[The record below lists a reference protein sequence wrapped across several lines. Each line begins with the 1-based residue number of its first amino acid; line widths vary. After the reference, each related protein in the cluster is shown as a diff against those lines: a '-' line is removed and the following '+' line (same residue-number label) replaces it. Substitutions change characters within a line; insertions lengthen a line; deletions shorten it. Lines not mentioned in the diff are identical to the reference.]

1 MGRGACGAKALSSG
15 AMSVRIVR
23 LGSPRL
29 PGEGTRIGTVRR
41 PPCGVPKHRFALDDW
56 HDVWVPAR
64 TSSGA
69 TGRCCASCSRSAGPG
84 SSKRGARLAIRGLEQ
99 EVYVLAISLLVTA
112 TLIQAPPAATPV
124 SQGLTLSGVE
134 STTLHSKLTGQEYR
148 VLVALPPTYGESG
161 DRRYPVLYVPDHED
175 IFLGAKAA
183 YGMLDLA
190 RSLGMGRPLEEF
202 IIVGVPLQV
211 AGATDWARRRTPD
224 LTPTADPSF
233 EEQFTKQLKAPV
245 RSGAAAQFL
254 RALKEELIPLIES
267 RYRVTQ
273 DRGLAGYSLGG
284 LFAAWVWLSGDATF
298 SRFLIG
304 SPSLWWNQESLL
316 RLHPDRALKGRVFLS
331 IGGAESKASMLAPFH
346 SVSTAFSRCWPS
358 TG

>member
-1 MGRGACGAKALSSG
+1 MLALS
-15 AMSVRIVR
+15 
-23 LGSPRL
+23 L
-29 PGEGTRIGTVRR
+29 
-41 PPCGVPKHRFALDDW
+41 
-56 HDVWVPAR
+56 
-64 TSSGA
+64 
-69 TGRCCASCSRSAGPG
+69 
-84 SSKRGARLAIRGLEQ
+84 LA
-99 EVYVLAISLLVTA
+99 TA
-112 TLIQAPPAATPV
+112 TLIQAPPAAAPE
-124 SQGLTLSGVE
+124 SRELTLPGVE
-134 STTLHSKLTGQEYR
+134 RTTFRSKHTGQAYD

-161 DRRYPVLYVPDHED
+161 DRRYPVLYVPDHLD

-211 AGATDWARRRTPD
+211 ADAKDWARRRTPD
-224 LTPTADPSF
+224 LTPTADASF
-233 EEQFTKQLKAPV
+233 DEQFTKQLNAPV
-245 RSGAAAQFL
+245 RSGGAAEFL
-254 RALKEELIPLIES
+254 RALKEELIPLVES

-316 RLHPDRALKGRVFLS
+316 RLDPDRPLKGRVFLS
-331 IGGAESKASMLAPFH
+331 IGGGESKATMLAPYQKLVAALESRKDPDLRWE
-346 SVSTAFSRCWPS
+346 SVVFDGTDHL
-358 TG
+358 TGVVGALARGMRSLYLAAPTGAR